1 MQISSRSDDDVWLF
15 FFCFAFGGRF
25 QQSTMTTSSAN
36 SPLLIAIE
44 QLNVTDVASLIST
57 GVDVNT
63 AMQFAAAHANA
74 AIMTQ
79 LLDAGGDAM
88 STNCNGDSLC
98 HIAIRHNADPAVL
111 GALLQRAERS
121 PAMLQITNL
130 VRDSICHEAAKSS
143 NVQFIEQVLAV
154 QTPVA
159 PNPRSPLH
167 SCAAH
172 SDSADVVRR
181 LIAHGFDID
190 ALDESGSTPLLLA
203 VKRGSETVVRALMA
217 AGARLDVADKQKRS
231 LVFYAAQ
238 RSSHSVLAMLF
249 EAGADAS
256 LVDHVGRS
264 ALHVAAANANEAL
277 LALLL
282 AKAAGTLDI
291 NAADESGLT
300 PCHVAAGN
308 ANERLVELL
317 VGAGC
322 RLDVRDTSNATP
334 CHLAAMNSNEA
345 VIAALVAAGAG
356 VSDVD
361 SILATPALRAASN
374 SNEKVMQVLVECGA
388 DLNSRDRF
396 GRAPCHRAAANANE
410 RVMATLVA
418 CESVDLCVKDKYG
431 MTVWLIA
438 VSNANPRVL
447 WQLLSTRALACFLE
461 TNSIEWS
468 SVHQATSLKNEKAL
482 EILLYAGANV
492 DARKAG
498 VAPLHLAADSGGDI
512 GMATLLIAGGSEID
526 IGNIVVD
533 CTPCH
538 LAAMDGNRD
547 MITLLVAAGA
557 DLAACDSNGTTV
569 RDYIGIHHM
578 REPNEEELRDAR
590 QRIVV
595 AQTRLVRWRA
605 LQVCIGLQPLAL
617 DALQLCEVLKFACG
631 PVAATIPFHK
641 FWKLATTVKHF
652 PKR

>member
-1 MQISSRSDDDVWLF
+1 
-15 FFCFAFGGRF
+15 
-25 QQSTMTTSSAN
+25 MTTSSAN

-44 QLNVTDVASLIST
+44 QLNVTDVSSLIST
-57 GVDVNT
+57 GIDVGP

-79 LLDAGGDAM
+79 LLDAGGDVM

-111 GALLQRAERS
+111 GALLQRAAARA
-121 PAMLQITNL
+121 PALLQLTNL
-130 VRDSICHEAAKSS
+130 VHDSICHEAAKSS

-154 QTPVA
+154 QNDVA
-159 PNPRSPLH
+159 PNTRALRSPLH

-172 SDSADVVRR
+172 SDSTDVAKR

-203 VKRGSETVVRALMA
+203 VKRGSATVVRALMA
-217 AGARLDVADKQKRS
+217 AGARLDVVDKQKRS
-231 LVFYAAQ
+231 PVYYAAQ
-238 RSSHSVLAMLF
+238 RSSQRVLEMLL

-256 LVDHVGRS
+256 VVDHVGRS
-264 ALHVAAANANEAL
+264 VLHIAAANTNEAP

-291 NAADESGLT
+291 NAADSSGLT

-322 RLDVRDTSNATP
+322 RLDAQDTSNATP

-374 SNEKVMQVLVECGA
+374 SNEKVMQVLVECAA

-431 MTVWLIA
+431 MTVWLVAIA
-438 VSNANPRVL
+438 NVNLCVL
-447 WQLLSTRALACFLE
+447 WQLLSTRAMACFHE

-482 EILLYAGANV
+482 EILLYAGADV
-492 DARKAG
+492 DTRKAG

-526 IGNIVVD
+526 IRNIVND

-538 LAAMDGNRD
+538 LAAMDRNRD

-557 DLAACDSNGTTV
+557 DLAACDNTGTPV
-569 RDYIGIHHM
+569 RVYIDIYHM

-605 LQVCIGLQPLAL
+605 LQVCVGLQPLAL

-652 PKR
+652 RKDQRI